1 MGVALWFVTIV
12 TKALF
17 RSIIVEFWGIVN
29 RGKMSIRKALLLNDL
44 WGVAMNFF
52 RNLKYLFMSVRSSD
66 SDISP
71 VVGLKNVLQRQG
83 IGQVLDAFQARTPVF
98 QTLLLTL
105 RKKCLSQLPC
115 KSLVRIHF

>member
-29 RGKMSIRKALLLNDL
+29 REKMSIRKALLLNDL

-105 RKKCLSQLPC
+105 
-115 KSLVRIHF
+115 